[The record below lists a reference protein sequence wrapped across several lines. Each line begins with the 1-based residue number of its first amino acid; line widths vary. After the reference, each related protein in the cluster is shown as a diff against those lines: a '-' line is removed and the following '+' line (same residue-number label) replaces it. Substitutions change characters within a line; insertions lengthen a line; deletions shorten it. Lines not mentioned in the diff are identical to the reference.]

1 MICWIPPS
9 RKRQPNGPYVEITQ
23 FQ

>member
-1 MICWIPPS
+1 MICWIPPF
-9 RKRQPNGPYVEITQ
+9 RKRQPNGPYVQITQ